1 MNELRSQENEMTSAA
16 FAQMALRERVAPPSI
31 GSVKQRIHY
40 AARKLGWK
48 YSRAKA
54 AWYADERI
62 TIKADEMCD
71 IERTSGLQYTRQEM
85 RTNDKLIA
93 KIDAFMEGHDA
104 SFYSAFRT
112 AFRSVLGIPDRAR
125 TQGDR

>member
-1 MNELRSQENEMTSAA
+1 MNEFRSQENEMSIAV
-16 FAQMALRERVAPPSI
+16 FAQTALRERVAPPSI

-48 YSRAKA
+48 VSRAKA

-62 TIKADEMCD
+62 TINADEMCA
-71 IERTSGLQYTRQEM
+71 IERVSGLQYARQEM
-85 RTNDKLIA
+85 RTNDQLIA

-104 SFYSAFRT
+104 DFYGAFRSAFRS
-112 AFRSVLGIPDRAR
+112 FLGLPDRSR
-125 TQGDR
+125 TS